1 MGTNRRRHDRFD
13 AIIPV
18 RVTQGKAQYDA
29 ATVDVSVSGFSAVL
43 DRPVPLR
50 QLMKFDIALP
60 GDGAPLRAMGM
71 AVRVSQAP
79 GGGGS
84 KHRVGVQLFGMDRV
98 VAERWSR
105 FIHHHKHEPQPTPP
119 FPSAAEDPPEEES
132 TEIRPEIRLRPA
144 SAEQLRA
151 TIDGLGGTT
160 LRIRTEL
167 YLEPGTPVRVVL
179 VHPDDEREIGLDAI
193 VAPSPAGPTLA
204 LRILDLETSRA
215 RLAVFVDEPA
225 PDERSVSIDI
235 AWEDVERTTKD
246 LPDDELAPH
255 LALSKPSLEVPLPNA
270 RRPRR

>member
-1 MGTNRRRHDRFD
+1 MEKNRRRHDRFD
-13 AIIPV
+13 AVIPV

-29 ATVDVSVSGFSAVL
+29 ATVDVSVSGFSAEI

-60 GDGAPLRAMGM
+60 GEGAPLRAMGM
-71 AVRVSQAP
+71 AVRVSHAP
-79 GGGGS
+79 GGGS

-98 VAERWSR
+98 MAERWGR
-105 FIHHHKHEPQPTPP
+105 FIHHHKHDPQPTPP
-119 FPSAAEDPPEEES
+119 FASAVEDPPEEES
-132 TEIRPEIRLRPA
+132 AEIRPEIRLRPA
-144 SAEQLRA
+144 SADQLRE

-179 VHPDDEREIGLDAI
+179 VHPDDEREMALDAI

-215 RLAVFVDEPA
+215 RLAMFVDDLAPAEP
-225 PDERSVSIDI
+225 SVSIDI
-235 AWEDVERTTKD
+235 AWEDVERTTTD
-246 LPDDELAPH
+246 MPVDDLAPH
-255 LALSKPSLEVPLPNA
+255 LALSKPSLEVPLPTAA
-270 RRPRR
+270 RSRR